1 MTSIRGCANGASATD
16 VYVSAHL
23 CCNLKRFLTV
33 KELYHLFNQM
43 IERQQWSQI

>member
-1 MTSIRGCANGASATD
+1 MVPVPLMCML
-16 VYVSAHL
+16 SAHL
-23 CCNLKRFLTV
+23 CCYLKRFLTV